1 MMEPTLTDRLI
12 STIKKSRRNVFLR
25 EDFIHLGG
33 TYRQLSRALTELQ
46 NARLVVRVGYGV
58 YLRPTLTDVDSGVS
72 QVRRRL
78 GRRVRREVTINGVTV
93 QLGMPST
100 APNKQD
106 VQDRRK
112 LTMAQRIIE
121 HFPLTVI
128 RQRSLENMDRGQTNG
143 VWVSAFEEW
152 RALMTEG
159 SDEQVLAVMIG
170 EDQTSNRLR
179 QSAPYVGLLTQT
191 EVEAI

>member
-1 MMEPTLTDRLI
+1 M
-12 STIKKSRRNVFLR
+12 
-25 EDFIHLGG
+25 
-33 TYRQLSRALTELQ
+33 TELQ

-100 APNKQD
+100 ALNKQD

-128 RQRSLENMDRGQTNG
+128 RQRSLENMDRWQTNG
-143 VWVSAFEEW
+143 VWVSAFDEW

-159 SDEQVLAVMIG
+159 SDAQVLAVMTG

-179 QSAPYVGLLTQT
+179 QSAPYVGLLMQT